1 MSVLSESE
9 LIHISQVWNDN
20 LEDDFA
26 SFLDTL
32 LSDSDGEEDLESKR
46 VKRHK
51 VEVLDI
57 PEITHEPTTGAGTS
71 KIEDI
76 CAHPGTFGNMCILC
90 GQRIDEDSSVSLGY
104 IHKTMGDRPYARE
117 MAKLLDPRNEYFNA
131 KVISRDDGTQKHQKG
146 LDVVLGQESAV
157 LILDDTE
164 NAWIKHKDNVILMER
179 YHFFASSCQQFG
191 FSCKSLSELKSDEC
205 ETDGALA
212 VVLRVLKRVHSLFFD
227 ELGDSLPNRDVR
239 EVLKTVRKE
248 ILQGCKIVFSRVF
261 PTSFPAESHQLWK
274 MAEQLGATCSVD
286 LSHSVTHVVA
296 ADPKTEKSRWAVKEK
311 KFLVHP
317 RWIEAAYY
325 LWKRLPE
332 DNYSVRITPCL

>member
-104 IHKTMGDRPYARE
+104 IHKGLRLANEEIVRLRNADT
-117 MAKLLDPRNEYFNA
+117 KNLL
-131 KVISRDDGTQKHQKG
+131 SRKR
-146 LDVVLGQESAV
+146 LY
-157 LILDDTE
+157 LILDLDHTLLNSTLRFHMNLE
-164 NAWIKHKDNVILMER
+164 EE
-179 YHFFASSCQQFG
+179 Y
-191 FSCKSLSELKSDEC
+191 LKSRANSLQDIEN
-205 ETDGALA
+205 G
-212 VVLRVLKRVHSLFFD
+212 SLFML
-227 ELGDSLPNRDVR
+227 EHMRMMTKLRPYVR
-239 EVLKTVRKE
+239 QFLKE
-248 ILQGCKIVFSRVF
+248 AS
-261 PTSFPAESHQLWK
+261 QLFE
-274 MAEQLGATCSVD
+274 MY
-286 LSHSVTHVVA
+286 
-296 ADPKTEKSRWAVKEK
+296 
-311 KFLVHP
+311 
-317 RWIEAAYY
+317 I
-325 LWKRLPE
+325 
-332 DNYSVRITPCL
+332 